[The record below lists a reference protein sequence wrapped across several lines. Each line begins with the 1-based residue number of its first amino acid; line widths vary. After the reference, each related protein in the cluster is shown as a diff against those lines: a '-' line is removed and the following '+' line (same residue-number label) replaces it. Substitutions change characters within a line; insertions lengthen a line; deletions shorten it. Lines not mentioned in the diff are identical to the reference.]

1 MGTERYAI
9 RGGIEGRERLR
20 MLARVM
26 RPFTTGLFDRVGI
39 REGMA
44 CVDAGCGGGDVT
56 FDLARRTGPAG
67 RVVGI
72 DLDEVKLG
80 LARTEAAALGL
91 ANVSFR
97 QAEIGACRFDPEFDV
112 IYSRFLLT
120 HLPDPVAAIARMR
133 TWLRPGGV
141 LIVEDIDFTGHF
153 CHPESPALRRYVELY
168 RRAVQRR
175 GGDPLIGPRVPG
187 LLVDAGF
194 DGVEMHVVQPAGIS
208 GEVKLLNAV
217 TMENIADSVVTDG
230 LASAAEV
237 EQIIDE
243 LYDFGRS
250 PRTVVSISRVVQAWG
265 RK

>member
-1 MGTERYAI
+1 
-9 RGGIEGRERLR
+9 

-72 DLDEVKLG
+72 DLDEIKLG
-80 LARTEAAALGL
+80 LARDEAATLGL

-97 QAEIGACRFDPEFDV
+97 QAEIGACKFDPEFDV

-120 HLPDPVAAIARMR
+120 HLPDPVAAISRMR

-168 RRAVQRR
+168 RQAVQRR
-175 GGDPLIGPRVPG
+175 GGDPHIGPRVPG

-194 DGVEMHVVQPAGIS
+194 DGVAMHVVQPAGIS

-217 TMENIADSVVTDG
+217 TMENIADSVVADG

-250 PRTVVSISRVVQAWG
+250 PRTVVSISRVVQTWG
-265 RK
+265 RKQLDGATSLAAASS